1 MHRIS
6 IRKSLVTALVALAA
20 AACGSSALV
29 GAQEAQAH
37 HRPAWDFPN
46 VMKAL
51 NTGIVAWQDYL
62 GHCETV
68 SVYGYETGEY
78 SGQDSAFAFA
88 YLNGCD
94 VYFNAD
100 KSRNYWYPWFC
111 SVMVHEIGHSAGFS
125 HAEDTSDIMNGPG
138 EIYWSKCLTR
148 KQRRRF
154 ARRNEIIDY
163 SISQWTKNAGP
174 SGTGTDT
181 GPVHADG
188 RARERFEDALAD
200 GRIHAHRVATA
211 QVP

>member
-1 MHRIS
+1 MHGIN
-6 IRKSLVTALVALAA
+6 IRKSVVTALVALAA
-20 AACGSSALV
+20 AASGSSLLP
-29 GAQEAQAH
+29 AQDAQAH

-51 NTGIVAWQDYL
+51 NTGIAAWRDYL

-68 SVYGYETGEY
+68 TVYGYETGEHA
-78 SGQDSAFAFA
+78 GQDSAFAFA

-100 KSRNYWYPWFC
+100 KSGNYRYPWFC
-111 SVMVHEIGHSAGFS
+111 SVMVHELGHSSGFS
-125 HAEDTSDIMNGPG
+125 HADDSSDIMNGPG

-154 ARRNEIIDY
+154 TRNGEIIDY

-174 SGTGTDT
+174 SGTGNDR
-181 GPVHADG
+181 GPAHAHDQD
-188 RARERFEDALAD
+188 RQEFEEALDD
-200 GRIHAHRVATA
+200 GRIQAHRVAA
-211 QVP
+211 APVR